1 MHVQVYGTYKD
12 KHLFDTFPIQNS
24 LKQDDLPSLLVH
36 ENLEGMQF
44 NGIHQLLIYAADED
58 CLP

>member
-1 MHVQVYGTYKD
+1 MHVYGTYKG
-12 KHLFDTFPIQNS
+12 KHPFDTLPIQKS
-24 LKQDDLPSLLVH
+24 LKQDDLPSLLVQ

-44 NGIHQLLIYAADED
+44 NGIHQFLVYAADED

>member
-1 MHVQVYGTYKD
+1 MHVYGTHKG

-24 LKQDDLPSLLVH
+24 LKQDYLPSLLVQ

-44 NGIHQLLIYAADED
+44 NGTHQLMVYAADED